1 MLLLPSFSRYLSCLC
16 TLGDVTRHFCVGVL
30 RGSAVAVGIPCG
42 YRNHYPFFAETQRPK
57 WRSKTLM
64 DCTREELCSQA
75 CVVGTAFHTMGVDP
89 FGNSIYNLG
98 AAVLPYLFHT
108 LHLQLF
114 LELVGGKDVDLSS
127 LLCLSIQPH
136 R

>member
-1 MLLLPSFSRYLSCLC
+1 
-16 TLGDVTRHFCVGVL
+16 
-30 RGSAVAVGIPCG
+30 
-42 YRNHYPFFAETQRPK
+42 
-57 WRSKTLM
+57 M

-75 CVVGTAFHTMGVDP
+75 CVVGTAFHAMGVDP

-114 LELVGGKDVDLSS
+114 FELVGGKDVDLSS
-127 LLCLSIQPH
+127 LLYLSIQPH

>member
-1 MLLLPSFSRYLSCLC
+1 MSPDIFVSVFSGVQPWLLEFPVATEIIIHFLLRLRDQSGGVKLSLIVQERSCVPRPVLLELPF
-16 TLGDVTRHFCVGVL
+16 TPWGW
-30 RGSAVAVGIPCG
+30 IPL
-42 YRNHYPFFAETQRPK
+42 E
-57 WRSKTLM
+57 
-64 DCTREELCSQA
+64 
-75 CVVGTAFHTMGVDP
+75 TAFITWV
-89 FGNSIYNLG
+89 I